1 MSLPEFTGRRG
12 LHAALRRL
20 YRRHDPPVGQP
31 PAALEARLLAEHR
44 RRYPAKPRP
53 GSLLDRCSAHRLAV
67 AVVALAALVIGA
79 CQLPIAY
86 HRDFGV
92 SFDCAADRRQLDPES
107 AIGLADRLRP
117 RIAADNISLQLL
129 DEGAPTVRV
138 RIDVWGALA
147 DPAAVLSAIRAELPG
162 LAVDACTAEPLEGT
176 VHGTLGGRLGYALLD
191 LDLDREDA
199 ATARAQILER
209 LRAEGFSGHA
219 EVEVADQDGKR
230 EVKIRLEER
239 HQAP

>member
-20 YRRHDPPVGQP
+20 YRRHDPPIGQP
-31 PAALEARLLAEHR
+31 PAAFEARLLAEHR

-53 GSLLDRCSAHRLAV
+53 GALLDRCSPHRLAV

-129 DEGAPTVRV
+129 DEGAPTIRV
-138 RIDVWGALA
+138 RIDVWGVLA
-147 DPAAVLSAIRAELPG
+147 APEAVLAAIRAELPG
-162 LAVDACTAEPLEGT
+162 LTSECAAEPLEGT

-199 ATARAQILER
+199 AAARAQILER

-219 EVEVADQDGKR
+219 EVEVADKDGKR

-239 HQAP
+239 LPAP